1 MSLVYSSSCVVP
13 LPQTKRL
20 RPSFL
25 KLKTRTLSLGA
36 SAGYPNITT
45 GIRKHINF
53 LFTEPHK
60 LRRLAK
66 RRILVS
72 QESFTET
79 STIDME
85 WEDQEEIED
94 TGSPWE
100 GSVMYRRNASVTHV
114 EYCTTLERLGLGRL
128 STEVSKKRASAMGLR
143 VTKDVMN
150 YPHGT
155 PVQVS
160 VDVIRKK
167 KKLRLDGIVRTVI
180 TLGCNRCFFTNS
192 SRGFHYLVI
201 ASTLLFTGFL
211 LCVWRCGEL
220 AGESIFSNFSILLT
234 EEPVEEP
241 DVIDLGFT
249 FGSEKAT
256 SFSGLSDD
264 KEENEDDDDDSWIDW
279 EDKLHFPP
287 EAKEID
293 ISKHIR
299 DLVHLEITITAICDP
314 ACKGMCLKCGANLN
328 KRKCNCGREEKDK
341 GIGPLGNLREQM
353 QQKRVW
359 GTKLNNTCLYSDI
372 LFSPSSFSV
381 LRS

>member
-1 MSLVYSSSCVVP
+1 MSLVCSLSCVAP
-13 LPQTKRL
+13 LPQTKQS

-25 KLKTRTLSLGA
+25 KLETCTLSL
-36 SAGYPNITT
+36 SSPAGYPNFTT
-45 GIRKHINF
+45 GIRKHISY
-53 LFTEPHK
+53 LFTEPIK
-60 LRRLAK
+60 LPRLAK
-66 RRILVS
+66 SRILVS

-79 STIDME
+79 STIDMD

-128 STEVSKKRASAMGLR
+128 STDVSKKRASAMGLR
-143 VTKDVMN
+143 VTKDVKD
-150 YPHGT
+150 YPDGT

-180 TLGCNRCFFTNS
+180 TLGCNRC
-192 SRGFHYLVI
+192 GE
-201 ASTLLFTGFL
+201 ST
-211 LCVWRCGEL
+211 
-220 AGESIFSNFSILLT
+220 GESIFSNFSLLLT

-249 FGSEKAT
+249 FGN
-256 SFSGLSDD
+256 D
-264 KEENEDDDDDSWIDW
+264 KEEGEDDDDNDDSWIDW

-287 EAKEID
+287 EVKEID

-299 DLVHLEITITAICDP
+299 DLVHLEITITAICDS

-328 KRKCNCGREEKDK
+328 KRKCDCGREEKDK
-341 GIGPLGNLREQM
+341 GYGPLGNLREQM
-353 QQKRVW
+353 QQKE
-359 GTKLNNTCLYSDI
+359 G
-372 LFSPSSFSV
+372 
-381 LRS
+381 LRN

>member
-1 MSLVYSSSCVVP
+1 MSLVCSLSCVAP
-13 LPQTKRL
+13 LPQTKQS

-25 KLKTRTLSLGA
+25 KFETCTLSL
-36 SAGYPNITT
+36 SSPAGYPNFTT
-45 GIRKHINF
+45 GIRKHISY
-53 LFTEPHK
+53 LFTEPIK
-60 LRRLAK
+60 LPRLAK
-66 RRILVS
+66 SRILVS

-79 STIDME
+79 STIDMD

-128 STEVSKKRASAMGLR
+128 STDVSKKRASAMGLR
-143 VTKDVMN
+143 VTKDVKD
-150 YPHGT
+150 YPDGT

-180 TLGCNRCFFTNS
+180 TLGCNRC
-192 SRGFHYLVI
+192 GE
-201 ASTLLFTGFL
+201 ST
-211 LCVWRCGEL
+211 
-220 AGESIFSNFSILLT
+220 GESIFSNFSLLLT

-249 FGSEKAT
+249 FGN
-256 SFSGLSDD
+256 D
-264 KEENEDDDDDSWIDW
+264 KEEGEDDDDNDDSWIDW

-287 EAKEID
+287 EVKEID

-299 DLVHLEITITAICDP
+299 DLVHLEITITAICDS

-328 KRKCNCGREEKDK
+328 KRKCDCGREEKDK
-341 GIGPLGNLREQM
+341 GYGPLGNLREQM
-353 QQKRVW
+353 QQKE
-359 GTKLNNTCLYSDI
+359 G
-372 LFSPSSFSV
+372 
-381 LRS
+381 LRN

>member
-1 MSLVYSSSCVVP
+1 MSLVCSSSCVAP
-13 LPQTKRL
+13 LPQTKRVS
-20 RPSFL
+20 PSFL
-25 KLKTRTLSLGA
+25 KLKTCTLTLRA
-36 SAGYPNITT
+36 STGESKFST
-45 GIRKHINF
+45 GIRKHISY

-66 RRILVS
+66 SRLLVS

-79 STIDME
+79 STIDMD
-85 WEDQEEIED
+85 WEDQEEVED

-143 VTKDVMN
+143 VTKDVKD
-150 YPHGT
+150 YPDGT
-155 PVQVS
+155 PVQIS

-167 KKLRLDGIVRTVI
+167 RKLRLDGIVRTVI
-180 TLGCNRCFFTNS
+180 TLGCNRC
-192 SRGFHYLVI
+192 GE
-201 ASTLLFTGFL
+201 ST
-211 LCVWRCGEL
+211 
-220 AGESIFSNFSILLT
+220 GESIFSNFSLLLT
-234 EEPVEEP
+234 EDPVEEP
-241 DVIDLGFT
+241 DVIDLGFS
-249 FGSEKAT
+249 FGSDKAT

-264 KEENEDDDDDSWIDW
+264 TEENEDDDDDSWIDW

-328 KRKCNCGREEKDK
+328 KRKCDCGREEKDK
-341 GIGPLGNLREQM
+341 GYGPLGNLREKM
-353 QQKRVW
+353 QQKE
-359 GTKLNNTCLYSDI
+359 G
-372 LFSPSSFSV
+372 
-381 LRS
+381 LRN

>member
-1 MSLVYSSSCVVP
+1 MSLVCSSSCVAP
-13 LPQTKRL
+13 LPLKKRSSS
-20 RPSFL
+20 SFL
-25 KLKTRTLSLGA
+25 KLKTSTLSLCT
-36 SAGYPNITT
+36 SAGGPNFTT

-53 LFTEPHK
+53 LFREPHK

-66 RRILVS
+66 SQILVS

-79 STIDME
+79 STIDMD

-143 VTKDVMN
+143 VTKDVKD
-150 YPHGT
+150 YPDGT

-180 TLGCNRCFFTNS
+180 TLGCNRC
-192 SRGFHYLVI
+192 
-201 ASTLLFTGFL
+201 
-211 LCVWRCGEL
+211 GEL
-220 AGESIFSNFSILLT
+220 AGFTFSN
-234 EEPVEEP
+234 
-241 DVIDLGFT
+241 D
-249 FGSEKAT
+249 KAN
-256 SFSGLSDD
+256 SFSGFSND
-264 KEENEDDDDDSWIDW
+264 KEEDEDDDDDLWIDW

-287 EAKEID
+287 EVKEID

-328 KRKCNCGREEKDK
+328 KRKCDCGSEDKDK
-341 GIGPLGNLREQM
+341 GSGPLGNLREQM
-353 QQKRVW
+353 QQKE
-359 GTKLNNTCLYSDI
+359 GLKN
-372 LFSPSSFSV
+372 
-381 LRS
+381 

>member
-1 MSLVYSSSCVVP
+1 MSLVCSLSCVAP
-13 LPQTKRL
+13 LPQTKQS

-25 KLKTRTLSLGA
+25 KLETCTLSL
-36 SAGYPNITT
+36 SSPAGYPNFTT
-45 GIRKHINF
+45 GIRKHISY
-53 LFTEPHK
+53 LFTEPIK
-60 LRRLAK
+60 LPRLAK
-66 RRILVS
+66 SRILVS

-79 STIDME
+79 STIDMD

-128 STEVSKKRASAMGLR
+128 STDVSKKRASAMGLR
-143 VTKDVMN
+143 VTKDVKD
-150 YPHGT
+150 YPDGT

-180 TLGCNRCFFTNS
+180 TLGCNRC
-192 SRGFHYLVI
+192 GE
-201 ASTLLFTGFL
+201 ST
-211 LCVWRCGEL
+211 
-220 AGESIFSNFSILLT
+220 GESIFSNFSLLLT

-249 FGSEKAT
+249 FGN
-256 SFSGLSDD
+256 D
-264 KEENEDDDDDSWIDW
+264 KEEGDDDDDNDDSWIDW

-287 EAKEID
+287 EVKEID

-299 DLVHLEITITAICDP
+299 DLVHLEITITAICDS

-328 KRKCNCGREEKDK
+328 KRKCDCGREEKDK
-341 GIGPLGNLREQM
+341 GYGPLGNLREQM
-353 QQKRVW
+353 QQKE
-359 GTKLNNTCLYSDI
+359 G
-372 LFSPSSFSV
+372 
-381 LRS
+381 LRN